1 MAINLRQ
8 IEVFRAIMLARSV
21 SGAAKALHVSQPAIS
36 RLVSHTEQRLG
47 FRLFERIK
55 GRLYPTPEAE
65 QLFSEVDV
73 VYRGVQRINQVAE
86 DLLANRSAVLR
97 VACTPNLS
105 QSLLPR
111 ATSVFLQKHPDMR
124 VVLHSKAPLELMQ
137 DLFTHRAELGVAY
150 MPAGHPALAA
160 DLLYEN
166 RVLAAV
172 PVDHPLARSKAIR
185 LNDLR
190 GQPFIGYSSDIPF
203 GELIRELF
211 GGMDSVPTARVEV
224 EQIHVAC
231 ELAEAGVGIA
241 LADEQTLLGR
251 NWTNLVILP
260 LAPNVQT
267 PVHVFYPMYKPLSRP
282 AQDFAAILR
291 TLQPATRVG
300 ALNSTPAERK
310 PPATTA

>member
-1 MAINLRQ
+1 MASINLRQ

-21 SGAAKALHVSQPAIS
+21 TAAARALHVSQPAIS

-65 QLFSEVDV
+65 QLFAEVDT
-73 VYRGVQRINQVAE
+73 VYNGVQRINQVAE
-86 DLLANRSAVLR
+86 DVLANRSAVLR

-105 QSLLPR
+105 QSLVPR
-111 ATSVFLQKHPDMR
+111 ATGAFLERHPHVR
-124 VVLHSKAPLELMQ
+124 VLLHTKAPQELMQ
-137 DLFTHRAELGVAY
+137 DLFSHRAEIGIAY

-166 RVLAAV
+166 RVMVAIPLA
-172 PVDHPLARSKAIR
+172 HPLARKKSIR
-185 LNDLR
+185 PQDLR
-190 GQPFIGYSSDIPF
+190 GQPFIGYASDIPF
-203 GELIRELF
+203 GQLLREIF
-211 GGMDSVPTARVEV
+211 GGSDDVPVARVEV

-231 ELAEAGVGIA
+231 ELAQAGIGLT
-241 LADEQTLLGR
+241 LADEQTLVAR
-251 NWTNLVILP
+251 EWKNLAFLP
-260 LAPNVQT
+260 LSPNVQT

-291 TLQPATRVG
+291 RMQPAARRG
-300 ALNSTPAERK
+300 
-310 PPATTA
+310 ATTKDSR